1 MCLHPNK
8 RYLAVCEKAKQAMCI
23 IYELSSI
30 HIKRK
35 RILTS
40 SECKATEFV
49 HCSFANSDEKVS
61 QYLVTVVSVYPLL
74 IVCRVGRPTTGSSYG
89 FGISSVL

>member
-23 IYELSSI
+23 IYELSNKNTQ
-30 HIKRK
+30 IKRK

-49 HCSFANSDEKVS
+49 QCSFANSDEKIS
-61 QYLVTVVSVYPLL
+61 QFLVTVVSVYFL
-74 IVCRVGRPTTGSSYG
+74 Y
-89 FGISSVL
+89 